1 MIGSS
6 SFFFF
11 DRELFPVRL
20 TNTGA
25 FNLTKY
31 GEQARR
37 DGVSVRSGT
46 GDFTRRLRLRRL
58 GDDDGDTDNGDVED
72 ILLKYFFYDTHKLDG
87 DNVSI
92 YLSLS
97 VCVCVCSHRV

>member
-20 TNTGA
+20 TNAGA

-72 ILLKYFFYDTHKLDG
+72 ILLKYFCL
-87 DNVSI
+87 
-92 YLSLS
+92 
-97 VCVCVCSHRV
+97 

>member
-1 MIGSS
+1 MNSGIRDALRCGGGHRDKAEET
-6 SFFFF
+6 FF

-72 ILLKYFFYDTHKLDG
+72 ILLKYFCL
-87 DNVSI
+87 
-92 YLSLS
+92 
-97 VCVCVCSHRV
+97 